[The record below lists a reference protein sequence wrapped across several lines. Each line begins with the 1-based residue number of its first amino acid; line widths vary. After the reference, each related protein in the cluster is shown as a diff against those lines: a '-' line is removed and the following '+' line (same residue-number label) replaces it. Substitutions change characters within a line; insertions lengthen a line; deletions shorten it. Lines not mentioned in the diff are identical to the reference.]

1 MRQLIRWRTVTTVFT
16 VAAIVYAIRTGRPE
30 GTFLK
35 VPYDF
40 RFPTVGRLRERFWN
54 PQDPRIFT
62 PHYFRGR
69 MVAERVPAT
78 AVAAG
83 GRGRDRRRR
92 AASGRAGLARPVRH
106 RAGCFGNTVGHGMP
120 CPGRRALRPYV
131 SRHYRFPKEPPAYAV
146 SPHPDTSRVILR
158 SPPRRTMKNLGR
170 PPMPVNAVSNGHVSV
185 LRSICLR

>member
-62 PHYFRGR
+62 PHYFG
-69 MVAERVPAT
+69 
-78 AVAAG
+78 AG
-83 GRGRDRRRR
+83 WSLNVYQLLRWLR
-92 AASGRAGLARPVRH
+92 ADEDEIGDG
-106 RAGCFGNTVGHGMP
+106 G
-120 CPGRRALRPYV
+120 
-131 SRHYRFPKEPPAYAV
+131 PPADV
-146 SPHPDTSRVILR
+146 Q
-158 SPPRRTMKNLGR
+158 G
-170 PPMPVNAVSNGHVSV
+170 
-185 LRSICLR
+185 